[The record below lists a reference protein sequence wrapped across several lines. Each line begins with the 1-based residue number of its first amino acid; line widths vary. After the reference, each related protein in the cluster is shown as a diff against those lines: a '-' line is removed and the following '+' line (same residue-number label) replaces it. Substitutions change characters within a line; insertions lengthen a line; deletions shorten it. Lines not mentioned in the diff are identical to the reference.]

1 LDFGLGSRESSEVCS
16 ALLSRLKRRGFGP
29 MEGHGLPA
37 VLEGPAALKKA
48 TTAHFPEVT
57 VQRCL
62 VHKCRN
68 LESYVRKG
76 ERAEVR
82 GHFERLRK
90 VQGEEAAREVLGEL
104 ERFLKGVWPGFRR
117 ARWPGV

>member
-1 LDFGLGSRESSEVCS
+1 MVYHETRIAAPPL
-16 ALLSRLKRRGFGP
+16 ALNRPECAKDIVRRP
-29 MEGHGLPA
+29 
-37 VLEGPAALKKA
+37 
-48 TTAHFPEVT
+48 

-76 ERAEVR
+76 ERGEVR
-82 GHFERLRK
+82 GYFERLRK